1 MTEVLDSLANMA
13 VLSPL
18 YQELKG
24 KREGIV
30 LALDIIN
37 RRDVN
42 PTSVR
47 WLIKEKEI
55 IEYQMKCMIR
65 EGEEE

>member
-1 MTEVLDSLANMA
+1 MSLGA
-13 VLSPL
+13 VDYLVMLSPS
-18 YQELKG
+18 YIELKG
-24 KREGIV
+24 KHAGLV

-55 IEYQMKCMIR
+55 IEYQMELMLR
-65 EGEEE
+65 EAEEE

>member
-1 MTEVLDSLANMA
+1 MSLGA
-13 VLSPL
+13 VDYLVMLSPS
-18 YQELKG
+18 YIELKG
-24 KREGIV
+24 KHAGIV

-37 RRDVN
+37 RRDVS
-42 PTSVR
+42 PASVR

>member
-1 MTEVLDSLANMA
+1 MSE
-13 VLSPL
+13 L
-18 YQELKG
+18 YPVYQRLKG
-24 KREGIV
+24 KHEGIV

-42 PTSVR
+42 PTSVQ
-47 WLIKEKEI
+47 WLVKEKEI
-55 IEYQMKCMIR
+55 IEYQMECLIR

>member
-1 MTEVLDSLANMA
+1 MTKELDSLANIA
-13 VLSPL
+13 ALSPF

-55 IEYQMKCMIR
+55 IEYQMKCLIR

>member
-1 MTEVLDSLANMA
+1 MTEELDSLANIA
-13 VLSPL
+13 VLSPF
-18 YQELKG
+18 YQKLEG

-47 WLIKEKEI
+47 WLIKEKEDV
-55 IEYQMKCMIR
+55 ERQMEQMLR
-65 EGEEE
+65 EAEEE